1 MFVCPCVYS
10 HLSMPYQIEN
20 GVRQGD
26 VLAPF
31 LFNLLF
37 DGVIAMA
44 MEAHPEEGVTVLY
57 HPEGELHM

>member
-1 MFVCPCVYS
+1 
-10 HLSMPYQIEN
+10 MPYQIEN